1 MQQHARPI
9 DPRTAETRQRL
20 VDESL
25 RLFAEHGFKGVS
37 VRDIGSAAQANVAAV
52 SYHFGSKQGL
62 YRTIFETVLD
72 EDEGRFRE
80 LIANVETLLARAV
93 SDPVLLA
100 AALDILVSGM
110 IGRLSRAEHLRC
122 FSVLVARELAFPGEL
137 FELLYRRRVEPVLLV
152 LARIAGAAWG
162 LSPDSPRVRLAAN
175 VAHGHLANLVF
186 ARPILWRQ
194 LGWDGFTPERVELLA
209 RTVSDL
215 VCRAIGLAPSPTGV
229 EAVVGVD
236 L

>member
-1 MQQHARPI
+1 MQQNARSL
-9 DPRTAETRQRL
+9 DPRTAETRKRL
-20 VDESL
+20 IEESL

-37 VRDIGSAAQANVAAV
+37 VRDIAAASQANVAAV

-80 LIANVETLLARAV
+80 QIGNVEMLLGRAGA
-93 SDPVLLA
+93 DPALLA
-100 AALDILVSGM
+100 AAAEILVSG
-110 IGRLSRAEHLRC
+110 IVGRLSRFEHLRW

-137 FELLYRRRVEPVLLV
+137 FDLLYRRRTEPA
-152 LARIAGAAWG
+152 LAVFSRILGAAWG
-162 LSPDSPRVRLAAN
+162 APADSPQVRLTAN
-175 VAHGHLANLVF
+175 IVYGQVVNLVF

-194 LGWDGFTPERVELLA
+194 LGWDGFTSERVDLLA

-215 VCRAIGLAPSPTGV
+215 VCRTIGLDPRPAG
-229 EAVVGVD
+229 AGVD